1 MKPRI
6 PRATTVTA
14 GIWSIFIVS
23 AAILLIF
30 ISTLFWNGVHI
41 SSMATAVQKNQSI
54 ENELH
59 ALEEDLLNAET
70 GQRGYLLTRDRHY
83 LQPYLDSLDLIP
95 NSIQHLKNLITD
107 TEPLNNLSNMTAVVT
122 AKMNELALTVALADK
137 GRWDAALSIVK
148 AGQGEQLM
156 EEFRRISTSIINFEQ
171 RQRADRRAHFMATL
185 HDITL
190 SVLIS
195 SILSLVLLF
204 AFSRQM
210 AKRLKQPINNLL
222 EGIQTLSDGQLNYR
236 IIVSSMDEIGRITT
250 AFNGMAE
257 NVETTQRQRD
267 ATMAELKHANAE
279 LDSFAYVASHD
290 LKAPLRGIRNL
301 AEWVEEDVR
310 ATATQETR
318 DNLRLL
324 STRVNRL
331 DSLLESLLAYSR
343 IGRKNDVAELVD
355 TGKLVREISDY
366 LAKPGFIVTCQDEMP
381 ALSTPKAPL
390 ELVLRNLINNAI
402 KHHDQANGRIQIT
415 ATDFG
420 ERVEFRVSD
429 DGPGIPPEFHGRI
442 FQMFQTLKPRD
453 DVEGSG
459 MGLAIVLKTVEFF
472 GGQMRVESSATARG
486 TTFVFTW
493 LKQVQK

>member
-6 PRATTVTA
+6 SRATTVTA
-14 GIWSIFIVS
+14 GIWSVFIVAS
-23 AAILLIF
+23 AILLIF
-30 ISTLFWNGVHI
+30 ISTLFWNAVHI
-41 SSMATAVQKNQSI
+41 SNMSTAVQKNESI

-59 ALEEDLLNAET
+59 ELEEDLLNAET
-70 GQRGYLLTRDRHY
+70 GQRGYLLSHDRQY
-83 LQPYLDSLDLIP
+83 LQPYLASFDLIP
-95 NSIQHLKNLITD
+95 NRIKRLKNLITD
-107 TEPLNNLSNMTAVVT
+107 TEPLNNLNHMTPVIT
-122 AKMNELALTVALADK
+122 AKMDELALTVALANK
-137 GRWDAALSIVK
+137 GQWDAALAVVR
-148 AGQGEQLM
+148 AGQGKQLM
-156 EEFRRISTSIINFEQ
+156 DKFRRINASIINFEQ
-171 RQRADRRAHFMATL
+171 RQRAERRIRFMATL
-185 HDITL
+185 QGITL
-190 SVLIS
+190 SVVIG

-204 AFSRQM
+204 VFSRQM

-222 EGIQTLSDGQLNYR
+222 EGIQTLSDGQPNYR
-236 IIVSSMDEIGRITT
+236 ISVSSMDEIGRITA
-250 AFNGMAE
+250 AFNDMAE
-257 NVETTQRQRD
+257 NVEATQRQRD
-267 ATMAELKHANAE
+267 ASMAELKHANAE

-310 ATATQETR
+310 ATATEETR

-343 IGRKNDVAELVD
+343 IGRKNDAAELVN
-355 TGKLVREISDY
+355 TGKLVREIGDY
-366 LAKPGFIVTCQDEMP
+366 LAKPDFIITCPDEMP
-381 ALSTPKAPL
+381 IFFTAKAPL

-402 KHHDQANGRIQIT
+402 KHHDLANGRIRIT
-415 ATDFG
+415 AIDRG

-442 FQMFQTLKPRD
+442 FEMFQTLKPRD
-453 DVEGSG
+453 AVEGSG

-472 GGQMRVESSATARG
+472 GGQMRVESSTSTRG

-493 LKQVQK
+493 LKQVKN